1 MNLTESI
8 RILIKYLIET
18 NITDC
23 NTCTNNFNV
32 CDCDNVDGEASMV
45 APGDVFASCVSI
57 YSVPIEKRLN
67 GQTLVNEGNNFYYN
81 SNAKVS
87 ELSWQIVHRFKSE
100 FDTECTGNLR
110 ILTNNKR
117 EKLKW
122 QLEQFELLKLNEN
135 LTQVQ
140 TLLNLNNDFYCGQ
153 IDALIIEDVLSSYSN
168 ERDLTIGEVVIY
180 FKTIHTELSNKNL
193 NL

>member
-1 MNLTESI
+1 MNFVEQI

-23 NTCTNNFNV
+23 NICTNNFNV
-32 CDCDNVDGEASMV
+32 CDCDNVDGEASVV

-81 SNAKVS
+81 SNNKVS

-100 FDTECTGNLR
+100 FDTNCTGNLR
-110 ILTNNKR
+110 VLTNDKR

-168 ERDLTIGEVVIY
+168 ERELTIGEVVIY

>member
-1 MNLTESI
+1 MNFVEQI

-23 NTCTNNFNV
+23 NICTNNFNV
-32 CDCDNVDGEASMV
+32 CDCDNVDGEASVV

-81 SNAKVS
+81 SNNKVS
-87 ELSWQIVHRFKSE
+87 ELSWQILYRFKSE
-100 FDTECTGNLR
+100 FDTNCTGNLR
-110 ILTNNKR
+110 VLTNNNR

-122 QLEQFELLKLNEN
+122 QLEQFELLKLNDN

-153 IDALIIEDVLSSYSN
+153 IDALTIEDVLSSFSN
-168 ERDLTIGEVVIY
+168 ERELTIGEIVIY
-180 FKTIHTELSNKNL
+180 FKTYHTEISNKNL